1 MQNLAYLVDTAVLLR
16 LANTSDVQYPVAQ
29 RAVFTLHRQGETLH
43 TTPQNLVEFRSAA
56 TRPVA
61 DNGLGF
67 TPAVVE
73 HKAALFETLFPL
85 LPETP
90 DIYAA
95 WKTLVQAAK
104 VIGKQVHD
112 ARLVAICHVYGITH
126 VLTFNVR
133 HFIRF
138 VGFEPGLVIVDPNKV
153 L

>member
-1 MQNLAYLVDTAVLLR
+1 LAYLVDTSILLR

-29 RAVFTLHRQGETLH
+29 HAVFMLHRQGETLS
-43 TTPQNLVEFRSAA
+43 TTPQNLIEFRSGA

-73 HKAALFETLFPL
+73 QKAAIFETLFPL

-90 DIYAA
+90 DIYPA
-95 WKTLVQAAK
+95 WKTLVQAAR

-126 VLTFNVR
+126 VLAFNIR
-133 HFIRF
+133 HFARF
-138 VGFEPGLVIVDPNKV
+138 VGVGPGLVVVDPNKV
-153 L
+153 S